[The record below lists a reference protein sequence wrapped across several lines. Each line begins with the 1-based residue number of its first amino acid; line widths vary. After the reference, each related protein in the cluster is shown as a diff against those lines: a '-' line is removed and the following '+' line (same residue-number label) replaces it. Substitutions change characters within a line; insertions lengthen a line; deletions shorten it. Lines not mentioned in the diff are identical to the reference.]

1 VFSCLGFSA
10 CQNSSVCIFPYL
22 SSPGLGRGRTLK
34 RASSFDDMALL
45 CSMYSEVELF
55 IWLQNKFPPINLM
68 EQQAALARKDVIA
81 SYINLGLK
89 EAESLRLKHS
99 YIQRD
104 VLLRSTWEEEQADL
118 AARDGLETDD
128 DSDEEEADDESE
140 LRNSFVQ

>member
-1 VFSCLGFSA
+1 M
-10 CQNSSVCIFPYL
+10 
-22 SSPGLGRGRTLK
+22 K

-128 DSDEEEADDESE
+128 ESDEEEADDESE